1 MKIERQKT
9 QLYLTRE
16 EWDALAKTKSLCHE
30 ISREADNNDREDE
43 LEIYN
48 TAIAVAT
55 EIQNLLDICN
65 GRVHHL

>member
-16 EWDALAKTKSLCHE
+16 EWDTLDKTKSLCHE

-55 EIQNLLDICN
+55 EIQNLLDIVES
-65 GRVHHL
+65 GRIT